1 MSDFSKLEALFNEQD
16 LERRKAAEGEQQRLS
31 HERAERGRD
40 FDNLTAAV
48 IAPMQE
54 LEGYLRS
61 KGVLPRL
68 VMPARE
74 SPQPLEVTF
83 ELPLS
88 AAGVQAKLLVR
99 KVGDAWE
106 FVRHYSVSENGL
118 PTRRHE
124 HLGR

>member
-1 MSDFSKLEALFNEQD
+1 M
-16 LERRKAAEGEQQRLS
+16 
-31 HERAERGRD
+31 
-40 FDNLTAAV
+40 
-48 IAPMQE
+48 
-54 LEGYLRS
+54 
-61 KGVLPRL
+61 
-68 VMPARE
+68 
-74 SPQPLEVTF
+74 TF

-124 HLGR
+124 HLGEMNPLPQPGWVKEKLEELVANELNLGTLKRV